1 MFYEPEK
8 RNHGLP
14 HDPFKALVAPRPIGW
29 ISTRSTDGRLNLAP
43 YSYFNALSDDPW
55 LVAFA
60 SGGKKDSM
68 SFAAESGEFVVNIVT
83 QKLMAAMV
91 RTSVDAPRGVSEFT
105 YAGLEPETSTLVAAP
120 RVNGIAAALECKV
133 TEVIE
138 PKLLSGAKSGIQMVI
153 GEVIG
158 VHIDEEMLTNGFF
171 DYEKAGLVSR
181 LGYLDYAIV
190 GPTFQMKRPKWSE
203 RKQ

>member
-1 MFYEPEK
+1 MFYEPAK

-29 ISTRSTDGRLNLAP
+29 ISTCALDGRLNLAP
-43 YSYFNALSDDPW
+43 YSYFNALSDNPW

-60 SGGKKDSM
+60 SDGRKDSM

-83 QKLMAAMV
+83 QRFASAMV
-91 RTSVDAPRGVSEFT
+91 DTSVDAPRGENEFEF
-105 YAGLEPETSTLVAAP
+105 AGLEVAPSTLVSAP
-120 RVNGIAAALECKV
+120 RVKGIAAALECKV
-133 TEVIE
+133 TEILE
-138 PKLLSGAKSGIQMVI
+138 PKLLSGMPSGIQLVI
-153 GEVIG
+153 GEVAGI
-158 VHIDEEMLTNGFF
+158 HIDEDMLTNGRF

-190 GPTFQMKRPKWSE
+190 GPTFEMRRPRWKT
-203 RKQ
+203 QD

>member
-29 ISTRSTDGRLNLAP
+29 ISTCSTDGRLNLAP

-60 SGGKKDSM
+60 SDGQKDSM

-83 QKLMAAMV
+83 QKLMDAMV
-91 RTSVDAPRGVSEFT
+91 KTSVDAPRGSSEYE
-105 YAGLEPETSTLVAAP
+105 YAGLKPEQSSLVAAP
-120 RVNGIAAALECKV
+120 RVKGIAAALECKV
-133 TEVIE
+133 TEIIE
-138 PKLLSGAKSGIQMVI
+138 PRLLSGLKSGIHLVI
-153 GEVIG
+153 GEVVGIY
-158 VHIDEEMLTNGFF
+158 VDEETLTNGLF
-171 DYEKAGLVSR
+171 DYEKACLASR
-181 LGYLDYAIV
+181 LGYLDYSIV
-190 GPTFQMKRPKWSE
+190 GPTFQMRRPRWSAQE
-203 RKQ
+203 Q

>member
-43 YSYFNALSDDPW
+43 YSYFNALNDDPW

-60 SGGKKDSM
+60 SDGKKDSM

-83 QKLMAAMV
+83 EKFADAMV
-91 RTSVDAPRGVSEFT
+91 KTSVDAPRGSSEFA
-105 YAGLEPETSTLVAAP
+105 YAGLGPEPSQRVSAP
-120 RVNGIAAALECKV
+120 RVKGIAAALECKV
-133 TEVIE
+133 TEIIE
-138 PKLLSGAKSGIQMVI
+138 PKLLSGAGSGIQMVI
-153 GEVIG
+153 GEAVG
-158 VHIDEEMLTNGFF
+158 VYLDDQMLTNGRF
-171 DYEKAGLVSR
+171 DYEKAGIVSR

-190 GPTFQMKRPKWSE
+190 GPAFEMRRPKWTGA
-203 RKQ
+203 

>member
-29 ISTRSTDGRLNLAP
+29 ISTRSADGRLNLAP

-60 SGGKKDSM
+60 SGGQKDSM

-83 QKLMAAMV
+83 QKLMDAMV
-91 RTSVDAPRGVSEFT
+91 KTSVDAPRGSNEFS
-105 YAGLEPETSTLVAAP
+105 YAGLEPEQSTLVDAP
-120 RVNGIAAALECKV
+120 RVKGIAAALECKV
-133 TEVIE
+133 TETIE
-138 PKLLSGAKSGIQMVI
+138 PRLLNGSKSGIHLVI
-153 GEVIG
+153 GEVVGIH
-158 VHIDEEMLTNGFF
+158 VDEEMLTNGLF

-181 LGYLDYAIV
+181 LGYLDYSIV
-190 GPTFQMKRPKWSE
+190 GPTFQMRRPRWSAQE
-203 RKQ
+203 Q

>member
-29 ISTRSTDGRLNLAP
+29 ISTRSADGRLNLAP

-60 SGGKKDSM
+60 SDGKKDSM

-83 QKLMAAMV
+83 SKFMDAMV
-91 RTSVDAPRGVSEFT
+91 KTSVDAPRGASEFA
-105 YAGLEPETSTLVAAP
+105 YAGLEPETSTLVSVP
-120 RVNGIAAALECKV
+120 RVKGVAAALECKV
-133 TEVIE
+133 TEIVE
-138 PKLLSGAKSGIQMVI
+138 PTLLSGLKSGIQMVI

-158 VHIDEEMLTNGFF
+158 VYLDEEMLTNGLF
-171 DYEKAGLVSR
+171 DYEKSGLVSR

-190 GPTFQMKRPKWSE
+190 GPTFQMRRPKWGE
-203 RKQ
+203 RNQ

>member
-60 SGGKKDSM
+60 SDGQKDSM

-83 QKLMAAMV
+83 QKLMDAMV
-91 RTSVDAPRGVSEFT
+91 KTSVDAPRGSSEYE
-105 YAGLEPETSTLVAAP
+105 YAGLKPEQSSLVAAP
-120 RVNGIAAALECKV
+120 RVKGIAAALECKV
-133 TEVIE
+133 TEIIE
-138 PKLLSGAKSGIQMVI
+138 PRLLSGLKSGIHLVI
-153 GEVIG
+153 GEVVGIY
-158 VHIDEEMLTNGFF
+158 VDEETLTNGLF
-171 DYEKAGLVSR
+171 DYEKACLVSR
-181 LGYLDYAIV
+181 LGYLDYSIV
-190 GPTFQMKRPKWSE
+190 GPTFQMRRPRWSAQE
-203 RKQ
+203 Q

>member
-60 SGGKKDSM
+60 SDGQKDSM

-83 QKLMAAMV
+83 QKLMDAMV
-91 RTSVDAPRGVSEFT
+91 KTSVDAPRGSSEYE
-105 YAGLEPETSTLVAAP
+105 YAGLKPEQSSLVAAP
-120 RVNGIAAALECKV
+120 RVKGIAAALECKV
-133 TEVIE
+133 TEIIE
-138 PKLLSGAKSGIQMVI
+138 PRLLSGLKSGIHLVI
-153 GEVIG
+153 GEVVGIY
-158 VHIDEEMLTNGFF
+158 VDEETLTNGLF
-171 DYEKAGLVSR
+171 DYEKACLASR
-181 LGYLDYAIV
+181 LGYLDYSIV
-190 GPTFQMKRPKWSE
+190 GPTFQMRRPRWSAQE
-203 RKQ
+203 Q

>member
-29 ISTRSTDGRLNLAP
+29 ISTCSTDGRLNLAP

-60 SGGKKDSM
+60 SDGQKDSM

-83 QKLMAAMV
+83 KKLMDAMV
-91 RTSVDAPRGVSEFT
+91 KTSVDAPRGSSEYE
-105 YAGLEPETSTLVAAP
+105 YAGLKPEQSSLVAAP
-120 RVNGIAAALECKV
+120 RVKGIAAALECKV
-133 TEVIE
+133 TEIIE
-138 PKLLSGAKSGIQMVI
+138 PRLLSGLKSGIHLVI
-153 GEVIG
+153 GEVVGIY
-158 VHIDEEMLTNGFF
+158 VDEETLTNGFF
-171 DYEKAGLVSR
+171 DYEKACLVSR
-181 LGYLDYAIV
+181 LGYLDYSIV
-190 GPTFQMKRPKWSE
+190 GPTFQMRRPRWSAQE
-203 RKQ
+203 Q